1 MDKLVE
7 RQAVARGPL
16 AGAPALA
23 IQFFLIPLAVVAV
36 TASIFVGF
44 RMVLSDSRTA
54 QDYLM
59 EIRSGGSNRSWP
71 AAYELSR
78 LMADPAVRKSDRSLV
93 PGMIDAFAESKDSDP
108 KVRRYL
114 ALALGRLDPPAPRR
128 AVQLLTEALDDADTG
143 TRVSALW
150 ALGSLKEAS
159 AIPRIEE
166 LYQSQDAVIRKMV
179 VYVLGVI
186 PDARTSMVL
195 ETALDDA
202 AADIQWN
209 AAVAL
214 ARHGRREGVP
224 VLRRMLDRRYLER
237 SVQGEAKAD
246 ADVDAAGE
254 VMITGLQAVAA
265 LRERTLRDSVESISK
280 DDKNL
285 SVRQAALEALKAMGA

>member
-1 MDKLVE
+1 M
-7 RQAVARGPL
+7 ARGPL

-128 AVQLLTEALDDADTG
+128 AVQLLTEALDDVDTG